1 MQFYKNKIEYK
12 DFIKDPL
19 TIINDDNLI
28 VRIDNSLYT
37 WQLGVA
43 ILVCKYAFGVQPQNQ
58 FIDQIIKNKS
68 KKRWFPMFGGKDN
81 MTKLN
86 I

>member
-1 MQFYKNKIEYK
+1 M
-12 DFIKDPL
+12 KDPL

-43 ILVCKYAFGVQPQNQ
+43 ILVCKYAFG
-58 FIDQIIKNKS
+58 I
-68 KKRWFPMFGGKDN
+68 
-81 MTKLN
+81 
-86 I
+86 